1 MVSIDAYINSEGLF
15 DGRYKLIKLLS
26 KEGGTADVWLAE
38 DADTCEKCLTEN
50 DEIQRVD
57 GTGVKVAIKIYRPKN
72 ILDAEGEHLFKK
84 EFKTVY
90 ECHHE
95 NLLKS
100 TGYAVRKD
108 VPYLVMPFC
117 PKGSVEK
124 LIGNF
129 ADKDEIWR
137 FLFHVA
143 SGLAYLHTCDPPII
157 HQDIKPANILI
168 DSNNYYCITDFGISI
183 STGQDDGYLDD
194 ISSGTIMYMPPER
207 FQEGYVPMSES
218 DIWSLGATVY
228 ELITG
233 DAPFG
238 AEGGVIQKGNTKIP
252 EIKAVVPKGIKKI
265 IYACLDYDPKK
276 RPTAR
281 QLAEIARTN
290 GRKHTL
296 LYVASAF
303 IVVIAC
309 VGITVWHLS
318 APKPIDLFTSL
329 CNSAD
334 SIISIEKD
342 NADKPEPVEG
352 SRTLQR
358 LREASKIYRKAYME
372 RSDNMK
378 KDSVGK
384 KINAIQLLLPNFTL
398 YKGVCDTLDFATRN
412 DMPEQVRRYS
422 YKRDI
427 ASNIIKQK
435 IKDL

>member
-1 MVSIDAYINSEGLF
+1 MTNIGTYIDSKGLF

-26 KEGGTADVWLAE
+26 REGGTADVWLAE
-38 DADTCEKCLTEN
+38 DTDTSEQHLTEN
-50 DEIQRVD
+50 DEIQKVE

-72 ILDAEGEHLFKK
+72 MLDAEGEYLFRK

-95 NLLKS
+95 NLLKP

-124 LIGNF
+124 FIGKLT
-129 ADKDEIWR
+129 DKDEIWR

-168 DSNNYYCITDFGISI
+168 DSNNYYCITDFGISVC
-183 STGQDDGYLDD
+183 TGLDDDYLDD
-194 ISSGTIMYMPPER
+194 VSSGTIMYMPPER

-228 ELITG
+228 ELVTG
-233 DAPFG
+233 NAPFG
-238 AEGGVIQKGNTKIP
+238 AEGGVKQKKNAKIP
-252 EIKAVVPKGIKKI
+252 EIKTAVPKGIKKI

-296 LYVASAF
+296 MHVTLAF
-303 IVVIAC
+303 IVVLVC
-309 VGITVWHLS
+309 VGITVWQLS
-318 APKPIDLFTSL
+318 APKPIDQFTSL

-342 NADKPEPVEG
+342 NAEKLEPVEG
-352 SRTLQR
+352 RQSLQR
-358 LREASKIYRKAYME
+358 LKEASLIYQKACRE
-372 RSDNMK
+372 KTDNFK
-378 KDSVGK
+378 KDSVCK
-384 KINAIQLLLPNFTL
+384 RIIAIQRLLPSFTL

-412 DMPEQVRRYS
+412 DMPEQIKQYS
-422 YKRDI
+422 YKRDVT
-427 ASNIIKQK
+427 SDIIKQK